1 LDSTPASHGSRTWS
15 VGLALVVVA
24 VGAALIL
31 GLTFP
36 LTAAVAEHWTPSAP
50 WGHLLGASTWGRLLG
65 GVYALHTLAYAAGLA
80 IAPAVAGLIAG
91 QAGLPTA
98 GTLAAM
104 AIGDYSASGLS
115 ISLPLPHTA
124 THPRKPTVLVRDLS
138 TREVAVKWIAHFR
151 YSAIP
156 QLFERAGRDQRCKSQ
171 ATLGV
176 RPSQPTSPAVEEQV
190 YGLVRQNEPPVA
202 RSDAQVA
209 LPAPPGG

>member
-1 LDSTPASHGSRTWS
+1 MDSTPASHGSRTWS

-36 LTAAVAEHWTPSAP
+36 LTAAVAVAEHWTPSAP
-50 WGHLLGASTWGRLLG
+50 GGTYWGRLPG

-80 IAPAVAGLIAG
+80 IAPTVAGLITG

-115 ISLPLPHTA
+115 I
-124 THPRKPTVLVRDLS
+124 
-138 TREVAVKWIAHFR
+138 
-151 YSAIP
+151 
-156 QLFERAGRDQRCKSQ
+156 
-171 ATLGV
+171 
-176 RPSQPTSPAVEEQV
+176 
-190 YGLVRQNEPPVA
+190 
-202 RSDAQVA
+202 
-209 LPAPPGG
+209 

>member
-1 LDSTPASHGSRTWS
+1 MDSTPASHGSRTWS

-36 LTAAVAEHWTPSAP
+36 LTAAVAAVVAEVAEHWTPSAP
-50 WGHLLGASTWGRLLG
+50 GGTYWGRLLG
-65 GVYALHTLAYAAGLA
+65 GVYLLGVYALHTLAYAAGLA
-80 IAPAVAGLIAG
+80 IAPAVAGLITG

-104 AIGDYSASGLS
+104 AIGDYSA
-115 ISLPLPHTA
+115 
-124 THPRKPTVLVRDLS
+124 
-138 TREVAVKWIAHFR
+138 
-151 YSAIP
+151 IP
-156 QLFERAGRDQRCKSQ
+156 QLFEQAGRDQRCKSQ
-171 ATLGV
+171 AALGV

-202 RSDAQVA
+202 RSAAQVA
-209 LPAPPGG
+209 RPAPPGG

>member
-1 LDSTPASHGSRTWS
+1 MGLSSR
-15 VGLALVVVA
+15 AL
-24 VGAALIL
+24 
-31 GLTFP
+31 
-36 LTAAVAEHWTPSAP
+36 
-50 WGHLLGASTWGRLLG
+50 
-65 GVYALHTLAYAAGLA
+65 
-80 IAPAVAGLIAG
+80 VAGLPSRTCRRGPAG
-91 QAGLPTA
+91 AGLPSRTCRRDRGALIARSDGVSRTPAAPRSPRAAPA
-98 GTLAAM
+98 GAPRAAN
-104 AIGDYSASGLS
+104 STSGLS

-190 YGLVRQNEPPVA
+190 YGPV
-202 RSDAQVA
+202 S
-209 LPAPPGG
+209 